1 MFQIYL
7 NCEQDICNFV
17 LGMKLP
23 AAVKDQI
30 GECHQVKTDVDQETT
45 QHLAETKHVADEMS
59 ATNHQTNY
67 LYKRNASYVIDVTC
81 AKYKH

>member
-1 MFQIYL
+1 
-7 NCEQDICNFV
+7 
-17 LGMKLP
+17 MKLP
-23 AAVKDQI
+23 VAAKDQT

-45 QHLAETKHVADEMS
+45 QHLAKTKHVVDEMS

-67 LYKRNASYVIDVTC
+67 LYKRNRNDSHVIEITR